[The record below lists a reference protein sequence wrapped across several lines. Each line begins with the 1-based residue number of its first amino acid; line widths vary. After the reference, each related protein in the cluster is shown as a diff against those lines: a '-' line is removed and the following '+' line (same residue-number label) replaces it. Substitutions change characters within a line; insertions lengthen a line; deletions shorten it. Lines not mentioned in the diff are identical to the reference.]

1 MKSIRFWA
9 YFSAFFSLVLSFA
22 MIGYWICDVRDLK
35 VVNLNTFVG
44 VTVALLGMIVT
55 LAIAWQIYNAVEMR
69 SKIEEL
75 RQLEDKFKEQEKSLE
90 QFSHKT
96 VNNINKLVAWEFLKD
111 KIYLK
116 AFYYYLS
123 ALDASVQMDDSDDIN
138 VLLETMAKICEES
151 IELTDAKI
159 LEDIKKT
166 NNHFKSV
173 PSYRFIKDRYEPI
186 YNRFISKVEKNE
198 EKQ

>member
-9 YFSAFFSLVLSFA
+9 YFSAFLSLAISLALVFLWCSNA
-22 MIGYWICDVRDLK
+22 GGLK

-55 LAIAWQIYNAVEMR
+55 LAIAWQIYNAIEMR

-75 RQLEDKFKEQEKSLE
+75 KQLEDKIKNQEKSLE

-96 VNNINKLVAWEFLKD
+96 VNNIYKLVAWEFFKD
-111 KIYLK
+111 KNYMK
-116 AFYYYLS
+116 AFYYYLG
-123 ALDASVQMDDSDDIN
+123 ALDASVQMDDSNDTDVI
-138 VLLETMAKICEES
+138 LETMEKICEKS
-151 IELTDAKI
+151 IELSDSKI
-159 LEDIKKT
+159 LKDIKET
-166 NNHFKSV
+166 NDHIKCV

-198 EKQ
+198 E